1 MFLPKSSFVN
11 RVVARQRSRLA
22 VRASLFAAVLATA
35 VLATAVLTVAVV
47 CGQEAPDTFRFETTT
62 RLVVVNVA
70 VNDRAGK
77 PVEGLKAADFK
88 VLEDGKPQKIS
99 VFEYQRLDSH
109 PLPPL
114 PPADQ
119 RAAAPTAPRV
129 LKTDIAPSPAGEVR
143 YKDRRLLVLYFD
155 FSSMPPSDQIRAQKA
170 ALKFLD
176 EQMTESDLVAVMSYT
191 NDLKVIQDF
200 TSDRELLR
208 DVIRSFRIGD
218 SSELAEFFETDSDL
232 QQDNGDAFTS
242 DETEF
247 NIFNTDRKLSA
258 LESAARMLASLP
270 EKKAFVYFSSG
281 VGKTGTENTSQL
293 RATINAAVRAN
304 LSFYPV
310 DARGLVAEAPGGD
323 ARVGSTRGSSMYSG
337 RAQNQRRTNFN
348 DQQETLY
355 TLAEDTGGKALL
367 DNNDL
372 SLGITQAQDA
382 ISSYYILGYYS
393 TNPAT
398 DGRFRRVKVEIPN
411 QPKARLDYRSGYF
424 GPKDFQHFTASDRE
438 RQLEEALALDD
449 PVTDLTLALEVNY
462 FRLAPDRYFVPLAV
476 KIPGSEIEL
485 ARSGGNDAARLDF
498 IGQVRDSHGRVVA
511 NVRDQIKVQLNDEKA
526 RELEK
531 RQLQYDSGFTL
542 PPGDYNLKF
551 LARENE
557 TGKMGTFEMNFTIPD
572 LGADTNTARLSS
584 VVWASQREPLS
595 EAVGS
600 AERNAKLQKT
610 HPLVQE
616 GSKLIPSITRV
627 FRRDQQLY
635 VFFEMYDPGRDAN
648 RQHTSVAASVS
659 FFRDGRKAFESE
671 PLRVTDGFSRDRRSV
686 PVEFQLPLA
695 SLKPGRYICQ
705 LNVVDELG
713 RKFAFRRSPLVLLP

>member
-1 MFLPKSSFVN
+1 M
-11 RVVARQRSRLA
+11 LA
-22 VRASLFAAVLATA
+22 ASVL
-35 VLATAVLTVAVV
+35 
-47 CGQEAPDTFRFETTT
+47 CGQQASDTFRFETTT

-70 VNDRAGK
+70 VNDRAGNA
-77 PVEGLKAADFK
+77 VEGLTAGDFK
-88 VLEDGKPQKIS
+88 ILEDGKPQKIS
-99 VFEYQRLDSH
+99 VFEYQRLDSQ
-109 PLPPL
+109 PLPAL
-114 PPADQ
+114 PPPERQ
-119 RAAAPTAPRV
+119 AAQSPSPRV
-129 LKTDIAPSPAGEVR
+129 LKTDIAPSPAGKVR

-155 FSSMPPSDQIRAQKA
+155 FSSMPPTDQIRAQKA

-191 NDLKVIQDF
+191 NELKVIQDF

-218 SSELAEFFETDSDL
+218 SSELAEFVETDSDL
-232 QQDNGDAFTS
+232 QQDNGDAFTA
-242 DETEF
+242 DDTEF

-281 VGKTGTENTSQL
+281 VGKTGTENHSQL

-310 DARGLVAEAPGGD
+310 DARGTGGGS
-323 ARVGSTRGSSMYSG
+323 ARAAMRGSGSTRGSSMYSG

-355 TLAEDTGGKALL
+355 TLAADTGGKALL

-372 SLGITQAQDA
+372 SLGIMQAQEA

-393 TNPAT
+393 TNPAM
-398 DGRFRRVKVEIPN
+398 DGRFRRVKVEIPS
-411 QPKARLDYRSGYF
+411 QPKAKLDYRSGYF
-424 GPKDFQHFTASDRE
+424 GPKDFEHFTAADRE

-485 ARSGGNDAARLDF
+485 ARSGGSDAARLDF

-511 NVRDQIKVQLNDEKA
+511 NVRDHIQVKFNDEKA

-557 TGKMGTFEMNFTIPD
+557 TGKMGTFEMDFTIPD
-572 LGADTNTARLSS
+572 LGAENNTARLSS
-584 VVWASQREPLS
+584 VVWASQREPLT

-600 AERNAKLQKT
+600 AERNGKLLKT

-635 VFFEMYDPGRDAN
+635 VFFEMYDPGHDAN
-648 RQHTSVAASVS
+648 RDHTSVAASVS
-659 FFRDGRKAFESE
+659 FFRGGRKAFESE

-695 SLKPGRYICQ
+695 ALKPGRYICQ
-705 LNVVDELG
+705 LNVIDELG
-713 RKFAFRRSPLVLLP
+713 RKFAFRRAPMVLLP